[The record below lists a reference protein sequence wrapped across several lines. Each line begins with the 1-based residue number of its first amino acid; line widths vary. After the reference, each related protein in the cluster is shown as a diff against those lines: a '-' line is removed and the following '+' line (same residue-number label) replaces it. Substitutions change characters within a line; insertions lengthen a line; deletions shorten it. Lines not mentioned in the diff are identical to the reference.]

1 MDRDD
6 IYALWIARRR
16 QTDVPED
23 FSRRIMEGLLQK
35 EECPATEGRPS
46 LTFLAFA
53 PLRWSTALVLL
64 LAGLL
69 RLSYVTACL
78 LVP

>member
-1 MDRDD
+1 MNKDD
-6 IYALWIARRR
+6 IYASWIARRR
-16 QTDVPED
+16 QTEVPED
-23 FSRRIMEGLLQK
+23 FSRRVMDGLLQTGRYS
-35 EECPATEGRPS
+35 ATEGRPS
-46 LTFLAFA
+46 RTFLDFA

>member
-1 MDRDD
+1 MDKDD

-16 QTDVPED
+16 QTSVPED
-23 FSRRIMEGLLQK
+23 FSRRVMDVLLQK
-35 EECPATEGRPS
+35 EGCSATERRPS
-46 LTFLAFA
+46 RSFLAFA